1 VIVDP
6 ITIGLA
12 FTAAQSA
19 ISGIKQAIAMGKD
32 VHNIIGQVGRFFEA
46 ADQVHIASIKAKH
59 GALDKS
65 DAELG
70 RQALEFAMRSNQLR
84 EDERA
89 LKDMIYWQLG
99 KPEIWQE
106 MIVER
111 TRLLKEKREG
121 EEAVAKAKQAH
132 KEKMA
137 QYLMLSMYF
146 IGGAIVIAS
155 FGMMGVQIYSMAQ
168 EQKEFE
174 AKQAKVLKIRREQQ
188 FMREQEQK
196 KQLEDYVKKGS

>member
-1 VIVDP
+1 MDP

-12 FTAAQSA
+12 FSAAQSA

-32 VHNIIGQVGRFFEA
+32 VNSIIGQIGHFFES
-46 ADQVHIASIKAKH
+46 ADQVHMASIKAKH

-65 DAELG
+65 DAQIG

-99 KPEIWQE
+99 KPQIWEE
-106 MIVER
+106 MIAER

-137 QYLMLSMYF
+137 QYGMLSMYF
-146 IGGAIVIAS
+146 IGGAIIIAS
-155 FGMMGVQIYSMAQ
+155 FGMIGVQIYSMAE
-168 EQKEFE
+168 EQKVFE

-188 FMREQEQK
+188 WAREQEQK
-196 KQLEDYVKKGS
+196 KQLEAASKNGG

>member
-1 VIVDP
+1 MDP

-19 ISGIKQAIAMGKD
+19 IGHIKQAIALGKD
-32 VHNIIGQVGRFFEA
+32 VNSIIGQVGHFFEA
-46 ADQVHIASIKAKH
+46 ADQVHLASIKAKH
-59 GALDKS
+59 SAMGKT
-65 DAELG
+65 DAQIG

-99 KPEIWQE
+99 KPQIWQD
-106 MIVER
+106 MIAER

-121 EEAVAKAKQAH
+121 EEAIAKAKQEH

-137 QYLMLSMYF
+137 KYMMITMYTIGFGLVVSAFIML
-146 IGGAIVIAS
+146 
-155 FGMMGVQIYSMAQ
+155 GVQFYSMAEQ
-168 EQKEFE
+168 QKEFE
-174 AKQAKVLKIRREQQ
+174 AAQAKRAKIIREQQ
-188 FMREQEQK
+188 WAREQEQK
-196 KQLEDYVKKGS
+196 KQIEAAAKNGA

>member
-1 VIVDP
+1 MDP

-19 ISGIKQAIAMGKD
+19 VSHIKQAIALGKD
-32 VHNIIGQVGRFFEA
+32 VNSIIGQVGHFFEA
-46 ADQVHIASIKAKH
+46 ADQVHMASIKAKH
-59 GALDKS
+59 GAMGKT
-65 DAELG
+65 DAQIG

-106 MIVER
+106 MIAER

-121 EEAVAKAKQAH
+121 EEAIAKAKQAH

-137 QYLMLSMYF
+137 NL
-146 IGGAIVIAS
+146 
-155 FGMMGVQIYSMAQ
+155 GMMALYIISGALVISSFVMLGVQFYSMDQ
-168 EQKEFE
+168 EQKAFE
-174 AKQAKVLKIRREQQ
+174 AAQAKALRIRREQQ
-188 FMREQEQK
+188 YQREQEQK
-196 KQLEDYVKKGS
+196 KQMEAAAKNGA

>member
-1 VIVDP
+1 MIDP

-32 VHNIIGQVGRFFEA
+32 VNSIIGQVGHFFRA
-46 ADQVHIASIKAKH
+46 ADQVHTASIQAKH
-59 GALDKS
+59 GAMDKS
-65 DAELG
+65 DAEIG
-70 RQALEFAMRSNQLR
+70 RLALEFAMRSNQLR

-99 KPEIWQE
+99 KPQIWEE
-106 MIVER
+106 MIAER
-111 TRLLKEKREG
+111 TRLLKEKRDG

-137 QYLMLSMYF
+137 QYGMLSMYL
-146 IGGAIVIAS
+146 ISGGIVIAS
-155 FGMMGVQIYSMAQ
+155 FAMMGVQLYSMA
-168 EQKEFE
+168 EDKKEFE
-174 AKQAKVLKIRREQQ
+174 AAQARVLKIRREQEY
-188 FMREQEQK
+188 MRQQEIR
-196 KQLEDYVKKGS
+196 KQTDEALGIKN

>member
-1 VIVDP
+1 MDP

-32 VHNIIGQVGRFFEA
+32 VNNIIGQVGHFFEA
-46 ADQVHIASIKAKH
+46 ADQVHMASIQAKH
-59 GALDKS
+59 SAMDKT
-65 DAELG
+65 DAQLG

-106 MIVER
+106 MIAER
-111 TRLLKEKREG
+111 TRLIKEKRAG
-121 EEAVAKAKQAH
+121 EEAMAKAKQAH

-137 QYLMLSMYF
+137 
-146 IGGAIVIAS
+146 G
-155 FGMMGVQIYSMAQ
+155 
-168 EQKEFE
+168 
-174 AKQAKVLKIRREQQ
+174 
-188 FMREQEQK
+188 
-196 KQLEDYVKKGS
+196 

>member
-1 VIVDP
+1 MDP

-32 VHNIIGQVGRFFEA
+32 VNSIIGQVGHFFEA
-46 ADQVHIASIKAKH
+46 ADQVHMASIKAKH
-59 GALDKS
+59 GAMGQT
-65 DAELG
+65 DAQLG

-99 KPEIWQE
+99 KPEIWAE
-106 MIVER
+106 MVTER

-137 QYLMLSMYF
+137 QYGMLSMYL
-146 IGGAIVIAS
+146 IGGGIVIAS
-155 FGMMGVQIYSMAQ
+155 FGMIGVQIYSMAE
-168 EQKEFE
+168 EQKAFE
-174 AKQAKVLKIRREQQ
+174 AAQAKVLKIRREQQ
-188 FMREQEQK
+188 LAREQEQK
-196 KQLEDYVKKGS
+196 KQLEAASKNGG

>member
-1 VIVDP
+1 MDP

-19 ISGIKQAIAMGKD
+19 IGHIKQAIALGKD
-32 VHNIIGQVGRFFEA
+32 VNSIIGQVGHFFEA
-46 ADQVHIASIKAKH
+46 ADQVHVASIKAKH
-59 GALDKS
+59 GAMGKT
-65 DAELG
+65 DAEIG

-106 MIVER
+106 MIAER
-111 TRLLKEKREG
+111 TRLLKEKRAG
-121 EEAVAKAKQAH
+121 EEAMAKAKQAH

-137 QYLMLSMYF
+137 GYVMLTMY
-146 IGGAIVIAS
+146 ILGGALVISS
-155 FGMMGVQIYSMAQ
+155 FAMMGVQFYSMAQ
-168 EQKEFE
+168 EQKAFE
-174 AKQAKVLKIRREQQ
+174 AAQAKTLRIRREQQ
-188 FMREQEQK
+188 LAREQEQK
-196 KQLEDYVKKGS
+196 KQTNEALGIKN

>member
-1 VIVDP
+1 VDP

-19 ISGIKQAIAMGKD
+19 VSHIKQAIALGKD
-32 VHNIIGQVGRFFEA
+32 VNSIIGQVGHFFEA
-46 ADQVHIASIKAKH
+46 ADQVHMASIKAKH
-59 GALDKS
+59 SAMGKT
-65 DAELG
+65 DAQIG

-106 MIVER
+106 MIAER

-121 EEAVAKAKQAH
+121 EEAIAKAKQAH

-137 QYLMLSMYF
+137 NY
-146 IGGAIVIAS
+146 
-155 FGMMGVQIYSMAQ
+155 GMMALYLIAGAAVISSFVMLGVQFYSMAE
-168 EQKEFE
+168 EQKAFE
-174 AKQAKVLKIRREQQ
+174 AAQAKALRIRREQQ
-188 FMREQEQK
+188 YQREQEQK
-196 KQLEDYVKKGS
+196 KQMEAAAKNGA

>member
-1 VIVDP
+1 MDP

-32 VHNIIGQVGRFFEA
+32 VNNIIGQVGHFFEA
-46 ADQVHIASIKAKH
+46 ADQVHMASIQAKH
-59 GALDKS
+59 GAMGQT
-65 DAELG
+65 DAQLG

-106 MIVER
+106 MIAER
-111 TRLLKEKREG
+111 TRLLKEKRAG
-121 EEAVAKAKQAH
+121 EEAMAKAKQAH

-137 QYLMLSMYF
+137 SYVMLTMY
-146 IGGAIVIAS
+146 ILGGALVIFS
-155 FGMMGVQIYSMAQ
+155 FAMMGVQLYSMAQ
-168 EQKEFE
+168 EQKAFE
-174 AKQAKVLKIRREQQ
+174 AAQAKTLRIRREQQ
-188 FMREQEQK
+188 LAREQEQK
-196 KQLEDYVKKGS
+196 KQTDTALGIKN

>member
-1 VIVDP
+1 MDP

-32 VHNIIGQVGRFFEA
+32 VNNIIGQVGHFFEA
-46 ADQVHIASIKAKH
+46 ADQVHMASIQAKH
-59 GALDKS
+59 GAMGQT
-65 DAELG
+65 DAQLG

-106 MIVER
+106 MIAER
-111 TRLLKEKREG
+111 TRLIKEKRAG
-121 EEAVAKAKQAH
+121 EEAMAKAKQAH

-137 QYLMLSMYF
+137 GYVMLTMY
-146 IGGAIVIAS
+146 ILGGAVVIFS
-155 FGMMGVQIYSMAQ
+155 FAMMGVQFYSMAQ
-168 EQKEFE
+168 EQKAFE
-174 AKQAKVLKIRREQQ
+174 AAQAKVLRIRREQQ
-188 FMREQEQK
+188 LAREQEQK
-196 KQLEDYVKKGS
+196 KQLEGAAKNGA

>member
-1 VIVDP
+1 MDP

-19 ISGIKQAIAMGKD
+19 IGHIKQAIALGKD
-32 VHNIIGQVGRFFEA
+32 VNSIIGQVGHFFEA
-46 ADQVHIASIKAKH
+46 ADQVHMASIKAKH
-59 GALDKS
+59 GAMNKS
-65 DAELG
+65 DAQIS
-70 RQALEFAMRSNQLR
+70 RMALEFAMRSNQLR

-106 MIVER
+106 MIAER

-121 EEAVAKAKQAH
+121 EEALAKAKQAH

-137 QYLMLSMYF
+137 QYGMLAMYL
-146 IGGAIVIAS
+146 IGAALVIGS
-155 FGMMGVQIYSMAQ
+155 FGMMGVQLYSMAE
-168 EQKEFE
+168 EQKAFE
-174 AKQAKVLKIRREQQ
+174 AAQAKVLKIRREQQ
-188 FMREQEQK
+188 WAREQEQK
-196 KQLEDYVKKGS
+196 KQLEEAIK

>member
-1 VIVDP
+1 MIDP
-6 ITIGLA
+6 ISISLA

-32 VHNIIGQVGRFFEA
+32 VNSIIGQVGHFFES
-46 ADQVHIASIKAKH
+46 ADQVHLANIKAKH
-59 GALDKS
+59 EAIGKT
-65 DAELG
+65 DAQLG

-99 KPEIWQE
+99 KPQIWQE
-106 MIVER
+106 MIAER
-111 TRLLKEKREG
+111 TRLLKEKRDG

-137 QYLMLSMYF
+137 EYVMLAMYTLAGGIIITAF
-146 IGGAIVIAS
+146 I
-155 FGMMGVQIYSMAQ
+155 MLGVQFYSMAE
-168 EQKEFE
+168 EQKAFE
-174 AKQAKVLKIRREQQ
+174 AAQARVLKIRREQQ
-188 FMREQEQK
+188 WAREQEQK
-196 KQLEDYVKKGS
+196 KELEKAAKNGG